1 MGENTRYNVR
11 GLTEAE
17 VRQRVEDGRVNAYVQ
32 KASRTYAEII
42 KSNVLT
48 RFNAVLGGL
57 FLVVIIVGSI
67 NDALFGMVLILNSLI
82 GIIQEIR
89 AKKTL
94 DALSLIS
101 APKTKVIREGRQI
114 EISYDQ
120 VVVDDL
126 IVLHPGDQIVVDGIV
141 LSSEGLEIDE
151 SMLTGE
157 SLPVSKGT
165 GEELFSGS
173 HTVAGTG
180 RYLAVKVG
188 SEAYAQ
194 ELADK
199 ARKFSL
205 SKSELR
211 EGIDRLL
218 KWIFWSIVP
227 VAMLL
232 FYSQVRAGLS
242 IHDTFIGTVAG
253 IVGIIPQGLV
263 LLTSIAFAISVI
275 TLGRQRVLV
284 QELPAVEVLARV
296 DVLCVDKTGTLTD
309 GTLQTCE
316 IVEFEEGLDISS
328 ILGAICNA
336 SIHKNPTIAAIEVNY
351 PDPHWTLTGS
361 VPFSSERK
369 WSYAGFG
376 EHGHWILGAP
386 EMLLDGKGTS
396 GKISEIHEAYAKKG
410 YRVLMLARS
419 ESAPNNGALPDS
431 LVPVALILIAER
443 VRKDVAEAM
452 KFFREQGVAIKVI
465 SGDNPSTALSV
476 ARRAGIV
483 NGGEAYDVRFLPDDD
498 GEVAEIMEA
507 YDVFGRVTPYQKQK
521 MVKALQSKGHVVAMT
536 GDGVNDVLALKDA
549 DLGMAVGS
557 GVAATKSVA
566 RIVLLDGKFATL
578 PRIVAEGRRLIANIE
593 LVANLFLVKTVCVM
607 LIDLVTSVTGM
618 PFPFLPRHL
627 SLVSEITI
635 GIPAFFLA
643 LAPNIRRYKPG
654 FVERI
659 LHFVIPMGSIAAIFT
674 MASFYLALNGGASL
688 EESRTAATLTLLLSS
703 MWVLIILA
711 RPITKLRVLLVSSM
725 NILMVMVFFV
735 PFMRNFFALDF
746 PEFKI
751 LLITGILTVAAIVV
765 IEAYWRFRI
774 RSKVS
779 ESDKGSG

>member
-1 MGENTRYNVR
+1 MEENTSHEVR

-17 VRQRVEDGRVNAYVQ
+17 VRARVDDGRVNAYVQ
-32 KASRTYAEII
+32 KASRTYSEII
-42 KSNVLT
+42 WSNVLT

-57 FLVVIIVGSI
+57 FLVVIILGSI

-101 APKTKVIREGRQI
+101 APKAKVIRDGSQS
-114 EISYDQ
+114 EIPYDQ

-126 IVLHPGDQIVVDGIV
+126 LVLHPGDQVVVDGTV
-141 LSSEGLEIDE
+141 VSSEGLEIDE
-151 SMLTGE
+151 SMATGE
-157 SLPVSKGT
+157 SLPVSKGR
-165 GEELFSGS
+165 GEGLFSGS

-180 RYLAVKVG
+180 RYVAVKVG

-227 VAMLL
+227 VAVLL

-316 IVEFEEGLDISS
+316 VVELEEGFDMSS

-351 PDPHWTLTGS
+351 PDPHWKLTGS

-376 EHGHWILGAP
+376 EHGHWLLGAP
-386 EMLLDGKGTS
+386 EMLMDGKVPS
-396 GKISEIHEAYAKKG
+396 GRITEAYESYAKKG
-410 YRVLMLARS
+410 YRVLMLAKS
-419 ESAPNNGALPDS
+419 DSAPAGSVLPEPI
-431 LVPVALILIAER
+431 LPVALVLIAER
-443 VRKDVAEAM
+443 VRKDVSAAM

-483 NGGEAYDVRFLPDDD
+483 NGGDSYDVRFLPEDEN
-498 GEVAEIMEA
+498 EVAEIMEA

-521 MVKALQSKGHVVAMT
+521 MVKALQSRGHVVAMT

-659 LHFVIPMGSIAAIFT
+659 LHFVIPIGSIAAIFT

-703 MWVLIILA
+703 MWVLIILS
-711 RPITKLRVLLVSSM
+711 RPMTKLRILLVASM
-725 NILMVMVFFV
+725 NFLMVMIFIV

-746 PEFKI
+746 PEYSI
-751 LLITGILTVAAIVV
+751 LAISGIMTIISTAAI
-765 IEAYWRFRI
+765 ETYWRLRI
-774 RSKVS
+774 RNKA
-779 ESDKGSG
+779 

>member
-1 MGENTRYNVR
+1 MEENTSHEVS

-17 VRQRVEDGRVNAYVQ
+17 VRARVDDGRVNAYVQ
-32 KASRTYAEII
+32 KASRTYSEII
-42 KSNVLT
+42 WSNILT

-57 FLVVIIVGSI
+57 FLVVIILGSI

-101 APKTKVIREGRQI
+101 APKAKVIRDGSQS
-114 EISYDQ
+114 EIPYDQ

-126 IVLHPGDQIVVDGIV
+126 LVLHPGDQVVVDGTV
-141 LSSEGLEIDE
+141 VSSEGLEIDE

-157 SLPVSKGT
+157 SLPVSKGR
-165 GEELFSGS
+165 GKGLFSGS

-180 RYLAVKVG
+180 RYVAVKVG

-227 VAMLL
+227 VAVLL

-316 IVEFEEGLDISS
+316 VVELEEGFDMSS

-351 PDPHWTLTGS
+351 PDPHWKLTGS

-376 EHGHWILGAP
+376 DHGHWLLGAP
-386 EMLLDGKGTS
+386 EMLMDGKVPS
-396 GKISEIHEAYAKKG
+396 GKITEAYESYAKKG
-410 YRVLMLARS
+410 YRVLMLAKS
-419 ESAPNNGALPDS
+419 DSAPAGSVLPES
-431 LVPVALILIAER
+431 LLPVALVLIAER
-443 VRKDVAEAM
+443 VRKDVSAAM

-483 NGGEAYDVRFLPDDD
+483 NGGDSYDVRFLPEDEN
-498 GEVAEIMEA
+498 EVAEIMEA

-521 MVKALQSKGHVVAMT
+521 MVKALQSRGHVVAMT

-659 LHFVIPMGSIAAIFT
+659 LHFVIPIGSIAAIFT

-703 MWVLIILA
+703 MWVLIILS
-711 RPITKLRVLLVSSM
+711 RPMTKLRILLVASM
-725 NILMVMVFFV
+725 NFLMVMIFIV

-746 PEFKI
+746 PEYSI
-751 LLITGILTVAAIVV
+751 LAISGIMTIISTAAI
-765 IEAYWRFRI
+765 ETYWRLRI
-774 RSKVS
+774 RNKA
-779 ESDKGSG
+779 

>member
-1 MGENTRYNVR
+1 MEENTSHEVS

-17 VRQRVEDGRVNAYVQ
+17 VRARVDDGRVNAYVQ
-32 KASRTYAEII
+32 KASRTYSEII
-42 KSNVLT
+42 WSNVLT

-57 FLVVIIVGSI
+57 FLVVIILGSI

-101 APKTKVIREGRQI
+101 APKAKVIRDGSQS
-114 EISYDQ
+114 EIPYDQ

-126 IVLHPGDQIVVDGIV
+126 LVLHPGDQVVVDGTV
-141 LSSEGLEIDE
+141 VSSEGLEIDE

-157 SLPVSKGT
+157 SLPVSKGR
-165 GEELFSGS
+165 GKGLFSGS

-180 RYLAVKVG
+180 RYVAVKVG

-227 VAMLL
+227 VAVLL

-316 IVEFEEGLDISS
+316 VVELEEGFDMSS

-351 PDPHWTLTGS
+351 PDPHWKLTGS

-376 EHGHWILGAP
+376 DHGHWLLGAP
-386 EMLLDGKGTS
+386 EMLMDGKVPS
-396 GKISEIHEAYAKKG
+396 GKITEAYESYAKKG
-410 YRVLMLARS
+410 YRVLMLAKS
-419 ESAPNNGALPDS
+419 DSAPAGSVLPES
-431 LVPVALILIAER
+431 LLPVALVLIAER
-443 VRKDVAEAM
+443 VRKDVSAAM

-483 NGGEAYDVRFLPDDD
+483 NGGDSYDVRFLPEDEN
-498 GEVAEIMEA
+498 EVAEIMEA

-521 MVKALQSKGHVVAMT
+521 MVKALQSRGHVVAMT

-659 LHFVIPMGSIAAIFT
+659 LHFVIPIGSIAAIFT

-703 MWVLIILA
+703 MWVLIILS
-711 RPITKLRVLLVSSM
+711 RPMTKLRILLVASM
-725 NILMVMVFFV
+725 NFLMVMIFIV

-746 PEFKI
+746 PEYSI
-751 LLITGILTVAAIVV
+751 LAISGIMTIISTAAI
-765 IEAYWRFRI
+765 ETYWRLRI
-774 RSKVS
+774 RNKA
-779 ESDKGSG
+779 

>member
-1 MGENTRYNVR
+1 MEDIRRNE
-11 GLTEAE
+11 GLTREE
-17 VRQRVEDGRVNAYVQ
+17 VRQRLEDGRVNAYVQ
-32 KASRTYAEII
+32 KSSRTYGEIVR
-42 KSNVLT
+42 SNILT

-57 FLVVIIVGSI
+57 FLVVMVFGSI
-67 NDALFGMVLILNSLI
+67 NDALFGMVLVLNSLI

-101 APKTKVIREGRQI
+101 APRAKVIRDGIQS
-114 EISYDQ
+114 EIAYDQ

-126 IVLHPGDQIVVDGIV
+126 LVLHPGDQVVVDGTVI
-141 LSSEGLEIDE
+141 SPEGLEIDE

-157 SLPVSKGT
+157 SLPVSKRIGD
-165 GEELFSGS
+165 ELFSGS

-180 RYLAVKVG
+180 RYVAVKVG

-194 ELADK
+194 ELAEK
-199 ARKFSL
+199 ARKFGL

-211 EGIDRLL
+211 EGIDSLL

-227 VAMLL
+227 VAVLL

-316 IVEFEEGLDISS
+316 LVELEEGHDIGS
-328 ILGAICNA
+328 ILGAICSS
-336 SIHKNPTIAAIEVNY
+336 SIHKNPTIEAIEVNY
-351 PDPHWTLTGS
+351 PDPHWILTGS

-386 EMLLDGKGTS
+386 EILQAGRDIAER
-396 GKISEIHEAYAKKG
+396 ISEIHENYAKEG
-410 YRVLMLARS
+410 YRVLMLAKGDN
-419 ESAPNNGALPDS
+419 APIGTGLPERLIPIAL
-431 LVPVALILIAER
+431 VLIAER
-443 VRKDVAEAM
+443 VRKDVAASM

-483 NGGEAYDVRFLPDDD
+483 NGGGAYDVRFLPEDDN
-498 GEVAEIMEA
+498 EVSEIMEK

-578 PRIVAEGRRLIANIE
+578 PKIVAEGRRLIANIE
-593 LVANLFLVKTVCVM
+593 LVANLFLVKTVSVM
-607 LIDLVTSVTGM
+607 LIDMVTAATGM

-627 SLVSEITI
+627 SLISEITI

-643 LAPNIRRYKPG
+643 LAPNIKRYKPG

-659 LHFVIPMGSIAAIFT
+659 LHFVIPIGSIASIFT
-674 MASFYLALNGGASL
+674 MASFYLALYEKASL
-688 EESRTAATLTLLLSS
+688 EESRTAATLTLLLSG

-711 RPITKLRVLLVSSM
+711 RPITRLRTLLVASM
-725 NILMVMVFFV
+725 NILMLMVFLV

-746 PEFKI
+746 PEFNV
-751 LLITGILTVAAIVV
+751 LGMTGIMTLASIAAI
-765 IEAYWRFRI
+765 ESYWRVRI
-774 RSKVS
+774 RRK
-779 ESDKGSG
+779 

>member
-1 MGENTRYNVR
+1 MEENTSHEVR

-17 VRQRVEDGRVNAYVQ
+17 VRARVDDGRVNAYVQ
-32 KASRTYAEII
+32 KASRTYSEII
-42 KSNVLT
+42 RSNILT

-57 FLVVIIVGSI
+57 FLVVIILGSI
-67 NDALFGMVLILNSLI
+67 NDALFGMVLILNGLI

-101 APKTKVIREGRQI
+101 APKAKVIRDGSQS
-114 EISYDQ
+114 EIPYDQ

-126 IVLHPGDQIVVDGIV
+126 LVLHPGDQVVVDGTV
-141 LSSEGLEIDE
+141 VSSEGLEIDE

-157 SLPVSKGT
+157 SLPVSKGR
-165 GEELFSGS
+165 GEGLFSGS

-180 RYLAVKVG
+180 RYVAVKVG

-227 VAMLL
+227 VAVLL

-316 IVEFEEGLDISS
+316 VVELEEGFDMSS

-351 PDPHWTLTGS
+351 PDPHWKLTGS

-376 EHGHWILGAP
+376 EHGHWLLGAP
-386 EMLLDGKGTS
+386 EMLMDGKVPS
-396 GKISEIHEAYAKKG
+396 DKITETYESYAKKG
-410 YRVLMLARS
+410 YRVLMLAKS
-419 ESAPNNGALPDS
+419 DSAPAGSVLPEPI
-431 LVPVALILIAER
+431 LPVALVLIAER
-443 VRKDVAEAM
+443 VRKDVSAAM

-483 NGGEAYDVRFLPDDD
+483 NGGDSYDVRFLPEDEN
-498 GEVAEIMEA
+498 EVAEIMEA

-521 MVKALQSKGHVVAMT
+521 MVKALQSRGHVVAMT

-659 LHFVIPMGSIAAIFT
+659 LHFVIPIGSIAAIFT

-703 MWVLIILA
+703 MWVLIILS
-711 RPITKLRVLLVSSM
+711 RPMTKLRILLVASM
-725 NILMVMVFFV
+725 NFLMVMIFIV

-746 PEFKI
+746 PEYSI
-751 LLITGILTVAAIVV
+751 LAISGIMTIISTAAI
-765 IEAYWRFRI
+765 ETYWRLRI
-774 RSKVS
+774 RNKA
-779 ESDKGSG
+779 

>member
-1 MGENTRYNVR
+1 MEENTCHEVN

-17 VRQRVEDGRVNAYVQ
+17 VRERVEDGRVNAYVQ
-32 KASRTYAEII
+32 KASRTYSEIVR
-42 KSNVLT
+42 SNILT

-57 FLVVIIVGSI
+57 FFVVIILGSI

-101 APKTKVIREGRQI
+101 APKAKVIRDGRQY
-114 EISYDQ
+114 EIPYDQ

-126 IVLHPGDQIVVDGIV
+126 LVLHPGDQIVVDGTV

-157 SLPVSKGT
+157 SLPVSKGR
-165 GEELFSGS
+165 GEGLFSGS
-173 HTVAGTG
+173 HTIAGTG
-180 RYLAVKVG
+180 RYVAVKVG

-227 VAMLL
+227 VAVLL

-316 IVEFEEGLDISS
+316 VIELEEGFDMRS
-328 ILGAICNA
+328 ILGAICSA
-336 SIHKNPTIAAIEVNY
+336 SVHKNPTIAAIEVNY
-351 PDPHWTLTGS
+351 PDPHWNLTGS

-376 EHGHWILGAP
+376 EHGHWLLGAP
-386 EMLLDGKGTS
+386 EMLME
-396 GKISEIHEAYAKKG
+396 GKIQSVRITETYESYAKKG
-410 YRVLMLARS
+410 YRVLMLATS
-419 ESAPNNGALPDS
+419 DKAPDGSVLPESL
-431 LVPVALILIAER
+431 LPVALVLIAER

-483 NGGEAYDVRFLPDDD
+483 NGGDSYDVRFLPEDEN
-498 GEVAEIMEA
+498 EVAEIMEA
-507 YDVFGRVTPYQKQK
+507 FDVFGRVTPYQKQK
-521 MVKALQSKGHVVAMT
+521 MVKALQSRGHVVAMT

-654 FVERI
+654 FVDRI
-659 LHFVIPMGSIAAIFT
+659 LHFVVPIGSIAAIFT
-674 MASFYLALNGGASL
+674 MASFYIAINGGATL
-688 EESRTAATLTLLLSS
+688 EESRTSATLTLLLSG

-711 RPITKLRVLLVSSM
+711 RPLTKLRILLVTSM
-725 NILMVMVFFV
+725 NMLMVTIFVV
-735 PFMRNFFALDF
+735 PFMRDFFALDF
-746 PEFKI
+746 PELRI
-751 LLITGILTVAAIVV
+751 MGISGIITIMSMAAI
-765 IEAYWRFRI
+765 ETYWRLRI
-774 RSKVS
+774 RNK
-779 ESDKGSG
+779 DKGGED

>member
-1 MGENTRYNVR
+1 V
-11 GLTEAE
+11 
-17 VRQRVEDGRVNAYVQ
+17 
-32 KASRTYAEII
+32 
-42 KSNVLT
+42 
-48 RFNAVLGGL
+48 
-57 FLVVIIVGSI
+57 
-67 NDALFGMVLILNSLI
+67 
-82 GIIQEIR
+82 
-89 AKKTL
+89 
-94 DALSLIS
+94 
-101 APKTKVIREGRQI
+101 
-114 EISYDQ
+114 
-120 VVVDDL
+120 
-126 IVLHPGDQIVVDGIV
+126 
-141 LSSEGLEIDE
+141 
-151 SMLTGE
+151 
-157 SLPVSKGT
+157 
-165 GEELFSGS
+165 
-173 HTVAGTG
+173 
-180 RYLAVKVG
+180 AVKVG
-188 SEAYAQ
+188 REAYAQ

-227 VAMLL
+227 VAVLL

-316 IVEFEEGLDISS
+316 AVELEEGFDMSS
-328 ILGAICNA
+328 ILGAICSA
-336 SIHKNPTIAAIEVNY
+336 SVHKNPTIAAIEVNY
-351 PDPHWTLTGS
+351 PDPHWQLTGS

-376 EHGHWILGAP
+376 EHGHWLLGAP
-386 EMLLDGKGTS
+386 EMLMEGKVHS
-396 GKISEIHEAYAKKG
+396 DRISETYESYAKKG
-410 YRVLMLARS
+410 YRVLMLAKS
-419 ESAPNNGALPDS
+419 DSAPAGIVLPES
-431 LVPVALILIAER
+431 ILPVALVLIAER
-443 VRKDVAEAM
+443 VRQDVAAAM

-483 NGGEAYDVRFLPDDD
+483 NGGGSYDVRFLPEDER
-498 GEVAEIMEA
+498 EVAEIMESF
-507 YDVFGRVTPYQKQK
+507 DVFGRVTPYQKQK

-654 FVERI
+654 FVGRI
-659 LHFVIPMGSIAAIFT
+659 LHFVIPTGSIAAIFT
-674 MASFYLALNGGASL
+674 MASFYMALNGGASL

-711 RPITKLRVLLVSSM
+711 RPLIKLRILLVSSM
-725 NILMVMVFFV
+725 NILMVMIFVV
-735 PFMRNFFALDF
+735 PFMRTFFALDF
-746 PEFKI
+746 PGYRI
-751 LLITGILTVAAIVV
+751 LGISGILTIISVAAI
-765 IEAYWRFRI
+765 ETYWRLRI
-774 RSKVS
+774 RNKA
-779 ESDKGSG
+779 